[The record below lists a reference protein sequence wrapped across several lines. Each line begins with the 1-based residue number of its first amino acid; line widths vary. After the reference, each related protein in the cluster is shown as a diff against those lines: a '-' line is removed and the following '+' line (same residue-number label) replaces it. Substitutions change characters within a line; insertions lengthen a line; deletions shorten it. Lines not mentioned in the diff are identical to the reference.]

1 MPQKVKLSAV
11 KLAQKA
17 AGHLLAAANGNK
29 QIQKAAGYL
38 LAAANASNKNK
49 KALGSPKRD

>member
-38 LAAANASNKNK
+38 LAAANASNKK
-49 KALGSPKRD
+49 KKTLGSPERD